1 MSDMC
6 CLVSFL
12 CFFLN
17 VIPLSGGVCVMSEVV
32 CYVADRNELR
42 RRVIDWLQTEVV
54 PDGWFTKGSNFT
66 DILLKYFKV
75 CANSHLQY

>member
-1 MSDMC
+1 MLPC
-6 CLVSFL
+6 VSV
-12 CFFLN
+12 FFLT
-17 VIPLSGGVCVMSEVV
+17 IILSSEVV

-66 DILLKYFKV
+66 DLLLKYFKV
-75 CANSHLQY
+75 CADSHLQHQTRANLCSEVT

>member
-1 MSDMC
+1 MC
-6 CLVSFL
+6 F
-12 CFFLN
+12 
-17 VIPLSGGVCVMSEVV
+17 VCVLFKVV

-75 CANSHLQY
+75 CAQVSITTFFK

>member
-1 MSDMC
+1 
-6 CLVSFL
+6 
-12 CFFLN
+12 
-17 VIPLSGGVCVMSEVV
+17 MSEVV

-75 CANSHLQY
+75 CADSHLQH